1 MSLVLYE
8 TDGQIGIITLN
19 RPKMHNCMNVAMIKE
34 LDQVLDNVDLK
45 TIRCLIITGAG
56 DAFSSGSD
64 INELVKL
71 NSRQAMEYS
80 EMGNDVFLKLGEFP
94 IPTIAAINGIALGGG
109 DELSLSCDIR
119 ICSDNAIF
127 GYPETSLGITPGFGG
142 TQRLAHYVSQGM
154 AKQIIFTAQPIDAKE
169 AYDHVK
175 LVNAVYKP
183 EELMPAAKK
192 LAKQIIANAPIAVR
206 KSKEAIN
213 EARFSTIDEGKI
225 YEEKCFGECFNT
237 HDQVE
242 GMSAFLEKRK
252 EKVFTN
258 N

>member
-8 TDGQIGIITLN
+8 TQGPIGIITLN
-19 RPKMHNCMNVAMIKE
+19 RPEMHNCMNIAMIKE
-34 LDQVLDNVDLK
+34 LDQVLDSVDLD
-45 TIRCLIITGAG
+45 TIRCLIITGTG

-64 INELVKL
+64 INELIKL
-71 NSRQAMEYS
+71 NSREAIEYS

-119 ICSDNAIF
+119 ICSEDAVF

-142 TQRLAHYVSQGM
+142 TQRLAHYVSMGM
-154 AKQIIFTAQPIDAKE
+154 AKQIIFTAQPIDAKT
-169 AYDHVK
+169 AYDVK
-175 LVNAVYKP
+175 LVNDVYPK
-183 EELMPAAKK
+183 EELMPAAMK
-192 LAKQIIANAPIAVR
+192 LAKQIVANAPIAVR
-206 KSKEAIN
+206 KSKEAIK
-213 EARFSTIDEGKI
+213 EARYSTIEQGKI
-225 YEEKCFGECFNT
+225 YEEKCFGECFET

-242 GMSAFLEKRK
+242 GMIAFLEKRK

-258 N
+258 S

>member
-19 RPKMHNCMNVAMIKE
+19 RPEMHNCMNVAMIKE

-56 DAFSSGSD
+56 NAFSSGSD

-80 EMGNDVFLKLGEFP
+80 EMSNDVFQKIGEFP

-127 GYPETSLGITPGFGG
+127 GYPETGLGITPGFGG
-142 TQRLAHYVSQGM
+142 TQRLAHYMSQGM

-169 AYDHVK
+169 AYDQK
-175 LVNAVYKP
+175 LVNAVYKQ

>member
-45 TIRCLIITGAG
+45 TIRCLIITGTG

-80 EMGNDVFLKLGEFP
+80 EMGNDVFQKIGEFP

-119 ICSDNAIF
+119 I
-127 GYPETSLGITPGFGG
+127 
-142 TQRLAHYVSQGM
+142 
-154 AKQIIFTAQPIDAKE
+154 
-169 AYDHVK
+169 
-175 LVNAVYKP
+175 
-183 EELMPAAKK
+183 
-192 LAKQIIANAPIAVR
+192 
-206 KSKEAIN
+206 
-213 EARFSTIDEGKI
+213 
-225 YEEKCFGECFNT
+225 
-237 HDQVE
+237 
-242 GMSAFLEKRK
+242 
-252 EKVFTN
+252 
-258 N
+258 

>member
-56 DAFSSGSD
+56 NAFSSGSD

-80 EMGNDVFLKLGEFP
+80 EMGNDVFQKIGEFP

-127 GYPETSLGITPGFGG
+127 GYPETGLGITPGFGG

-169 AYDHVK
+169 AYDQK
-175 LVNAVYKP
+175 LVNAVYKQ

-213 EARFSTIDEGKI
+213 EARYSTIDEGKI

>member
-19 RPKMHNCMNVAMIKE
+19 RPEMHNCMNVAMIKE

-56 DAFSSGSD
+56 NAFSSGSD

-80 EMGNDVFLKLGEFP
+80 EMGNDVFQKIGEFP

-127 GYPETSLGITPGFGG
+127 GYPETGLGITPGFGG

-169 AYDHVK
+169 AYDQK

-213 EARFSTIDEGKI
+213 EALAELLS
-225 YEEKCFGECFNT
+225 EKSSF
-237 HDQVE
+237 
-242 GMSAFLEKRK
+242 EK
-252 EKVFTN
+252 
-258 N
+258 

>member
-1 MSLVLYE
+1 
-8 TDGQIGIITLN
+8 
-19 RPKMHNCMNVAMIKE
+19 
-34 LDQVLDNVDLK
+34 
-45 TIRCLIITGAG
+45 
-56 DAFSSGSD
+56 
-64 INELVKL
+64 
-71 NSRQAMEYS
+71 
-80 EMGNDVFLKLGEFP
+80 
-94 IPTIAAINGIALGGG
+94 
-109 DELSLSCDIR
+109 
-119 ICSDNAIF
+119 
-127 GYPETSLGITPGFGG
+127 
-142 TQRLAHYVSQGM
+142 M

-169 AYDHVK
+169 AYDQR

>member
-1 MSLVLYE
+1 
-8 TDGQIGIITLN
+8 
-19 RPKMHNCMNVAMIKE
+19 
-34 LDQVLDNVDLK
+34 
-45 TIRCLIITGAG
+45 
-56 DAFSSGSD
+56 
-64 INELVKL
+64 
-71 NSRQAMEYS
+71 MEYS
-80 EMGNDVFLKLGEFP
+80 EMGNDVFQKIGEFP

-169 AYDHVK
+169 AYDQR